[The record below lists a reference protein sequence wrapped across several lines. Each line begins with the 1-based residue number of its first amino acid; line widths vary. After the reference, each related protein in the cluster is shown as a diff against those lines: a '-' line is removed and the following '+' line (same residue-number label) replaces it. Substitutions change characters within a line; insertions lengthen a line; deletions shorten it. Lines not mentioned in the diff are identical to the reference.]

1 MSGQF
6 DRVSALAGEIPTA
19 GFALLNELRT
29 FISRF
34 CIFPDEHCLTAV
46 TLWAVHTHLLDHF
59 YTTPRLP
66 LLSPDPVSGKTRV
79 LEVLDLLVSDSMFSL
94 NASPAA
100 IFRCLDQQQITLL
113 FDEVDAIWN
122 RRGRDDNHE
131 DLRSL
136 LNAGYKRGA
145 TIPRCVGQ
153 KHEVKKFK
161 VYCAVSL
168 AGIGELPDTIMSRS
182 IIIKMRRRA
191 PNEPIEQFRMRVEEP
206 VGNAIRER
214 IAAWAEN
221 VGEDIVK
228 KWPDLPDGIVDRN
241 AEIWEPLLAVADAA
255 GGDWPEK
262 AREACVA
269 LCKSAEDRRVSLG
282 IRLLCDLRTL
292 FGEST
297 SMHTKSILEELIKED
312 SKLDDDAP
320 WADLRG
326 NPINSR
332 KLASLL
338 KPYGIKSTKVNIDGA
353 SLQGYRRE
361 DLWDAWQRYL
371 PPVDFGKAEP
381 MEPAEPSRKVEPFSP
396 QLEVPDEVPAVPGRG
411 NSDFGLNTAETLES
425 VPEVLDVPDMQDS
438 ETDASDEVR
447 I

>member
-1 MSGQF
+1 
-6 DRVSALAGEIPTA
+6 
-19 GFALLNELRT
+19 
-29 FISRF
+29 
-34 CIFPDEHCLTAV
+34 
-46 TLWAVHTHLLDHF
+46 
-59 YTTPRLP
+59 
-66 LLSPDPVSGKTRV
+66 
-79 LEVLDLLVSDSMFSL
+79 
-94 NASPAA
+94 
-100 IFRCLDQQQITLL
+100 
-113 FDEVDAIWN
+113 
-122 RRGRDDNHE
+122 
-131 DLRSL
+131 
-136 LNAGYKRGA
+136 
-145 TIPRCVGQ
+145 
-153 KHEVKKFK
+153 
-161 VYCAVSL
+161 
-168 AGIGELPDTIMSRS
+168 
-182 IIIKMRRRA
+182 
-191 PNEPIEQFRMRVEEP
+191 
-206 VGNAIRER
+206 
-214 IAAWAEN
+214 
-221 VGEDIVK
+221 
-228 KWPDLPDGIVDRN
+228 
-241 AEIWEPLLAVADAA
+241 
-255 GGDWPEK
+255 
-262 AREACVA
+262 
-269 LCKSAEDRRVSLG
+269 
-282 IRLLCDLRTL
+282 
-292 FGEST
+292 
-297 SMHTKSILEELIKED
+297 MHTKSILEELIKED